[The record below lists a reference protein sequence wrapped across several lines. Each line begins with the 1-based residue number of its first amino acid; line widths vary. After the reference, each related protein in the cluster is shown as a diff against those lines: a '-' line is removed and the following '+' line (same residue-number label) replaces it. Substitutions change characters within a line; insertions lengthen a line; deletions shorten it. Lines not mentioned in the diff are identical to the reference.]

1 VSYSDVLLQ
10 LEGGKTVR
18 AIFGKHQSQ
27 LSEIFWEGLEH
38 FVKHRGKLI
47 TGDISSALIDIR
59 ASEYANAVFEKVG
72 ALPNCVGFIDGT
84 VIGISRPGDLE
95 EQRVLY
101 NGHKRKHALK
111 FQAVTSPD
119 GLILHAHGPMEGR
132 RHDWTLF
139 LQSGLD
145 NQLAEKLRIG
155 GTQYCLYKD
164 SGYSQREYLEIPYQ
178 GSALSAHQRAFNKQM
193 PAARITVE

>member
-1 VSYSDVLLQ
+1 L
-10 LEGGKTVR
+10 K
-18 AIFGKHQSQ
+18 
-27 LSEIFWEGLEH
+27 GLEH
-38 FVKHRGKLI
+38 FVEHRGKLI
-47 TGDISSALIDIR
+47 TGYISSALIDIR
-59 ASEYANAVFEKVG
+59 ASEYANAVLEKVG

-101 NGHKRKHALK
+101 NGQKRKHALK

-119 GLILHAHGPMEGR
+119 GLILHAHGPMEGW

-139 LQSGLD
+139 VRSRLD

-155 GTQYCLYKD
+155 GTKYCLYGD
-164 SGYSQREYLEIPYQ
+164 SGYSQREYLEIPFQ
-178 GSALSAHQRAFNKQM
+178 
-193 PAARITVE
+193 